1 MRKTKNPETEMRHI
15 KNFIH
20 NINDIVL
27 AIVIVAIAAGII
39 FWRMQIILDY
49 PKTIVQNQTVTEE
62 AAEESSEEASG
73 EAPAEAAP
81 AEEAAPQEAP
91 AEEAPVAEAP
101 AENAE

>member
-1 MRKTKNPETEMRHI
+1 MRHI

-62 AAEESSEEASG
+62 SADELPEEAT
-73 EAPAEAAP
+73 EKAPAEAAP
-81 AEEAAPQEAP
+81 AEESASQEAP
-91 AEEAPVAEAP
+91 AEEKPAAEAP
-101 AENAE
+101 AESAE